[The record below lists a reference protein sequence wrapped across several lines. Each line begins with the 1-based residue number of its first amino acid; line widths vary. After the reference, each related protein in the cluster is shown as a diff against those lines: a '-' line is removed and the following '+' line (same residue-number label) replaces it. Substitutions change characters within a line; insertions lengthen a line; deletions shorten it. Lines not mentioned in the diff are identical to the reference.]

1 MARLKDEYQRLQG
14 ENVSLQRQLERQNEE
29 KGALLR
35 QRDGE
40 LGKNREVSQSLYDLE
55 AKNRS
60 RDD

>member
-40 LGKNREVSQSLYDLE
+40 LGKNREVS
-55 AKNRS
+55 
-60 RDD
+60 